1 VAAAEPLG
9 SRRRGSEELAVPAGV
24 ALCVVLA
31 LAVLRVGWR
40 RAAAPVP
47 A

>member
-1 VAAAEPLG
+1 
-9 SRRRGSEELAVPAGV
+9 V